1 MTIVD
6 VDDLYEGHDR
16 LDLLVRLRQ
25 ANPAFRCTVFA
36 IPARCSAA
44 YLASLPEWIEL
55 VPHGWEHG
63 DPPTDGGEC
72 RAWDYPRMRELMRQ
86 LRSPKY
92 ARFVSGFKA
101 PGWRISDD
109 CYDALLEAGWWVA
122 DEHLQDARRPAGL
135 LTYLHEDAADRHHF
149 HVQNV
154 CGNGLEERF
163 DELLA
168 LVEAADSFQFAS
180 EAVIAWA

>member
-1 MTIVD
+1 MIID
-6 VDDLYEGHDR
+6 VDDLHEGHDR
-16 LDLLVRLRQ
+16 LDLLVRLRE
-25 ANPAFRCTVFA
+25 ANPAFRCTAFA

-55 VPHGWEHG
+55 AMHGWEHG
-63 DPPTDGGEC
+63 DPPSDGGEC
-72 RAWDYPRMRELMRQ
+72 RHWSYERMQ
-86 LRSPKY
+86 DAIFDKP

-101 PGWRISDD
+101 PGWQISDE
-109 CYDALLEAGWWVA
+109 CYEALVDHDWWVA

-135 LTYLHEDAADRHHF
+135 LAYLHEDADDRWHG

-180 EAVIAWA
+180 EAVTPWA